1 MNQLTAEQE
10 QVVRVLRGPQFE
22 RTRHGSLYDRG
33 SADSYYGRYEDPHW
47 YPQGTGRGER
57 ITNLTTEEIAE
68 YMAGFEDN
76 ELHGDKK
83 SWD

>member
-57 ITNLTTEEIAE
+57 ITNLTPEEIAE

-76 ELHGDKK
+76 ELLGDKK

>member
-57 ITNLTTEEIAE
+57 ITNLTPEEIAE

>member
-1 MNQLTAEQE
+1 MNQLTAEQD
-10 QVVRVLRGPQFE
+10 QVVRTLRGLQFQRE
-22 RTRHGSLYDRG
+22 RHGSLYDRG
-33 SADSYYGRYEDPHW
+33 SADSYYSRVEDPHW

-57 ITNLTTEEIAE
+57 ITNLNPEEIAE
-68 YMAGFEDN
+68 YQAGYEDN